1 MHSIQNVYKI
11 SGSKNILEG
20 PQEIRTVCGYVS
32 ALMHVHVQLQCKH
45 TTQLKY
51 YTTQIRN
58 IYLTMFYIRPLL
70 LKLVLEL

>member
-20 PQEIRTVCGYVS
+20 PQELRTVCGYVS

-45 TTQLKY
+45 TQNITQL
-51 YTTQIRN
+51 R
-58 IYLTMFYIRPLL
+58 
-70 LKLVLEL
+70 